1 MTRTALAANL
11 RGLWARAY
19 VRIIGV
25 NREPSWILFEI
36 LFPLFPICTFG
47 YMYKSM
53 NAPQDYLGF
62 VILGG
67 AMTAIWMNVLWG
79 MAAQFFWER
88 ESGNL
93 TLYMLCP
100 MHTMAVLAG
109 MALGSGFSTFFRVII
124 TFMIGKFIFGITL
137 NIVSWPWLL
146 ATFILTIASVFSLGM
161 MMASFFLLYGRDA
174 WNVLT
179 VFMEPV
185 FFLSGFY
192 FPIKTLGYFVGSL
205 ASLLPMTLG
214 LDAMRQLAFRLGPDT
229 AFLSVGAELSIL
241 AILACVYLL
250 AAQYLLKKLEYIGR
264 REGRL
269 TLRWQ

>member
-1 MTRTALAANL
+1 MIDDIIKNI
-11 RGLWARAY
+11 RGVWARAY
-19 VRIIGV
+19 VRIVGV
-25 NREPSWILFEI
+25 NREPSWILFEL
-36 LFPLFPICTFG
+36 LFPLFPICSFAFV
-47 YMYKSM
+47 YKSV
-53 NAPQDYLGF
+53 NAPSDYLGF

-67 AMTAIWMNVLWG
+67 AMSAVWMNVLWG

-100 MHTMAVLAG
+100 MPTMAVLVG
-109 MALGSGFSTFFRVII
+109 MAFGAGFSTFFRVII
-124 TFMIGKFIFGITL
+124 TFLIGKFLFGVTL
-137 NIVSWPWLL
+137 HVASYAWLL
-146 ATFILTIASVFSLGM
+146 FTFILTIAAVFSLGM

-174 WNVLT
+174 WNILT

-192 FPIKTLGYFVGSL
+192 FPVKTLGYFMGSV
-205 ASLLPMTLG
+205 ASLIPITLG
-214 LDAMRQLAFRLGPDT
+214 LDAMRQLAFKLGPDT
-229 AFLSVGAELSIL
+229 AFMPVGFELAALAALSVIYFMA
-241 AILACVYLL
+241 ARYLL
-250 AAQYLLKKLEYIGR
+250 SRLEYIGR

>member
-1 MTRTALAANL
+1 MSMNELIKNL
-11 RGLWARAY
+11 RGIWARAY
-19 VRIIGV
+19 VRIVGV
-25 NREPSWILFEI
+25 NREPSWLIFELF
-36 LFPLFPICTFG
+36 FPLLPICSFAFV
-47 YMYKSM
+47 YKSM
-53 NAPQDYLGF
+53 NAPSDYLGF

-100 MHTMAVLAG
+100 MSTMAVLVG

-124 TFMIGKFIFGITL
+124 TFMIGKLIFGITL
-137 NIVSWPWLL
+137 HVASYFWLF
-146 ATFILTIASVFSLGM
+146 ATFILTIAAVFSLGM

-174 WNVLT
+174 WNILT

-192 FPIKTLGYFVGSL
+192 FPVKTLGYPLGAI
-205 ASLLPMTLG
+205 ASLIPITLG
-214 LDAMRQLAFRLGPDT
+214 LDAMRQLAFRLGPET
-229 AFLSVGAELSIL
+229 AFLPVKAEIL
-241 AILACVYLL
+241 ILL
-250 AAQYLLKKLEYIGR
+250 ALSAIYLAGARYLLKKLEYIGR